1 MKRVTALF
9 AALVLWAGA
18 VHAAQTAEAAE
29 RWDMAT
35 AYAETNYHTENARL
49 FARAVGVC
57 TGGALEIT
65 VHGNGSLFTGG
76 EIKRAVE
83 TGAAPIGERF
93 LSAHQG
99 ESAVFGFDS
108 VPFLAPSFEASE
120 RLWQAAR
127 DRLAEILAGQNLVLL
142 YSVPWPPQ
150 GLYVQ
155 RAVDSVADMAGIRF
169 RAYND
174 ATARLAALAGMPA
187 VQVEAAAL
195 RQALADGTAEAFI
208 SSSATGYDRQVWDY
222 VSHFYD
228 TRAWVP
234 RNYVL
239 ANKAAF
245 EALDTGTRNC
255 LRATALLAEAAG
267 TARARELTDWYLTQ
281 LAANGMSVQAPGAS
295 LAAELAD
302 IGATMAAEWS
312 AAAGADGA
320 AIIAAFEAE

>member
-1 MKRVTALF
+1 MIGLI
-9 AALVLWAGA
+9 AALAMAAGA
-18 VHAAQTAEAAE
+18 AQAVQAGE

-65 VHGNGSLFTGG
+65 VHANGALFAGG

-99 ESAVFGFDS
+99 ENPVFGFDS
-108 VPFLAPSFEASE
+108 LPFLAPSFEASDK
-120 RLWQAAR
+120 LWQAAR
-127 DRLAEILAGQNLVLL
+127 DRLTEILAGQNLVLL

-150 GLYVQ
+150 GMYFQ
-155 RAVDSVADMAGIRF
+155 RAIESVADMEGIRF
-169 RAYND
+169 RAHSD

-187 VQVEAAAL
+187 VQIEAAAL
-195 RQALADGTAEAFI
+195 REALADGRAEAFI
-208 SSSATGYDRQVWDY
+208 SSGATGYDRQAWDH

-234 RNYVL
+234 RNYVF
-239 ANKAAF
+239 ANQAAF
-245 EALDTGTRNC
+245 GALDGQAQNC

-267 TARARELTDWYLTQ
+267 TARARALADWYLAQ
-281 LAANGMSVQAPGAS
+281 LAAKGMSVQVPGQR